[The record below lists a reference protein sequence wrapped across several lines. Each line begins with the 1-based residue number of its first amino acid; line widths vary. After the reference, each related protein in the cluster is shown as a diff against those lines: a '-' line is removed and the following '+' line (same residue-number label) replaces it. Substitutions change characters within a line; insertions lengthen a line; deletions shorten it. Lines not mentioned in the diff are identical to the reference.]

1 MGSKK
6 HFKMYK
12 SGKLW
17 VTAAVLG
24 FSVMAGMTIDNQQ
37 VKADDQ
43 APVAVTQTA
52 NAAETNNQTENAPG
66 NTGTATNGQSGQATQ
81 PGNQD
86 NQSQSQTTNETI
98 HRQINYVNADGTGS
112 YPSAQ
117 QTATV
122 LKTVTGTTKTYDATG
137 AHWSNVTLP
146 MPKGMHAT
154 INEENVTVIPTD
166 IKVVNGQP
174 DITPIKV
181 VFVKDMIKPS
191 DNPTVDD
198 LKNTDIYQVKT
209 RTINITNTDG
219 SITSKSQRVI
229 FSRTKTQ
236 QPNGEYQY
244 GDWKPA
250 KAKWDA
256 YKIPPVKGY
265 VSKTVKDGRDDYLTA
280 INAQD
285 VNIDTANVTVNV
297 TYVKAA
303 NTIKADT
310 VKKDQPDYWKKV
322 TRTVNYQLPA
332 GTMPPL
338 VQTVWFKRDN
348 NAILK
353 ADGTT
358 ENHFTDWAADGED
371 TWDAY
376 QFKQVGYYHTMI
388 NGQRVVDMPAVT
400 VTPDTKDVTYTVT
413 YVSDGTDPY
422 NQQVKEGVHGNW
434 ASIDNIYMTDTG
446 IHVTGWNANSDS
458 YNRNYHFLIILDYG
472 PNPVTGQFH
481 EVGRKLVA
489 GGINRPDVFR
499 VHPVWNAATSG
510 FDDTI
515 DLDLSQIKAG
525 DKLRI
530 LSRWTAD
537 PNGNYNPADLVSSYY
552 TMDYATNVAN
562 LDGMAVTKDGQQLEV
577 AGWNATNQVVG
588 RKYHY
593 IILRDATTGQEI
605 GRQLVKDGID
615 RPDVAKVY
623 PNLLSAS
630 KSGFNVKFNLSG
642 IDLGHNLQVISRYS
656 DTLGGE
662 GSNVD
667 YWFSARRL
675 VSGTTT
681 NFANLDGVNANG
693 KTGKVTFAGWN
704 ANNFSQLEPNHY
716 LILFDTTANKQ
727 VAAVKLDDKNGQV
740 ARPDVQKAYQT
751 VNGALNSGFS
761 YDIDMSQLIFGHT
774 YALVSRYS
782 TSADG
787 NGGDGAYT
795 DYWFNNAFAF
805 NQQAYSVD
813 KLELVAATKDAPKAT
828 QPTNGSKAQN
838 AAAKAELKT
847 DQQTDSKATDQQ
859 AGDKGT
865 TKGDQQPVATPNQLH
880 VAGWMASDGSGYKN
894 AYVIVLDAKDSKH
907 ELGRSQVTLTKR
919 DDVLKAFPTIYN
931 VDQSGFDTTITLSDD
946 AVKAAQADGVQ
957 LVLRYTDDKEGNGK
971 LTADQWTTPFKYDQA
986 NNEFVKA

>member
-1 MGSKK
+1 MESKK

-43 APVAVTQTA
+43 APVAVTQTT
-52 NAAETNNQTENAPG
+52 NAAEQPATTPAADKGTDNQEN
-66 NTGTATNGQSGQATQ
+66 QATTNQQ
-81 PGNQD
+81 P
-86 NQSQSQTTNETI
+86 
-98 HRQINYVNADGTGS
+98 
-112 YPSAQ
+112 
-117 QTATV
+117 
-122 LKTVTGTTKTYDATG
+122 TKPATG
-137 AHWSNVTLP
+137 QGKDQP
-146 MPKGMHAT
+146 AT
-154 INEENVTVIPTD
+154 KPADPTPAD
-166 IKVVNGQP
+166 ANTQKVV
-174 DITPIKV
+174 
-181 VFVKDMIKPS
+181 
-191 DNPTVDD
+191 
-198 LKNTDIYQVKT
+198 T
-209 RTINITNTDG
+209 RTINVTAPDG
-219 SITSKSQRVI
+219 TQSAQVQKVT
-229 FSRTKTQ
+229 FNRTKTQ
-236 QPNGEYQY
+236 NADGKDVYGE
-244 GDWKPA
+244 WKA
-250 KAKWDA
+250 ASAAKWDA
-256 YKIPPVKGY
+256 YGIPVQDGY
-265 VSKTVKDGRDDYLTA
+265 VSKYVDDKGQDKYVTA
-280 INAQD
+280 LPSED
-285 VNIDTANVTVNV
+285 VTASTTDVTYNIS
-297 TYVKAA
+297 YVKA
-303 NTIKADT
+303 TRLETPDPTKKAQ
-310 VKKDQPDYWKKV
+310 QPDLWKKV
-322 TRTVNYQLPA
+322 TRTINYKLA
-332 GTMPPL
+332 VGTQDPT
-338 VQTVWFKRDN
+338 VQTVWFKRSN
-348 NAILK
+348 NAVLG
-353 ADGTT
+353 ADGQSTSHYT
-358 ENHFTDWAADGED
+358 EWEADG
-371 TWDAY
+371 DAVW
-376 QFKQVGYYHTMI
+376 QGFTVPQIAYYHTTVD
-388 NGQRVVDMPAVT
+388 GQRGVTIPTVT
-400 VTPDTKDVTYTVT
+400 VTPDTKDESHTVT
-413 YVSDGTDPY
+413 YISDGTDPY
-422 NQQVKEGVHGNW
+422 NQQVVAGLQGNW
-434 ASIDNIYMTDTG
+434 ASIDNIHMTDTG

-458 YNRNYHFLIILDYG
+458 FNRNYHFLIILDYG
-472 PNPVTGQFH
+472 PNPVTGHFH
-481 EVGRKLVA
+481 EVGRKLVT
-489 GGINRPDVFR
+489 GGVNRPDVFK

-510 FDDTI
+510 FDDTVN
-515 DLDLSQIKAG
+515 LDLSQIKAG

-537 PNGNYNPADLVSSYY
+537 PNGNENPADLVSSYY
-552 TMDYATNVAN
+552 TMDYTTNVAN
-562 LDGMAVTKDGQQLEV
+562 LDGMTVTKDGQQLEV

-642 IDLGHNLQVISRYS
+642 IDLGHNLQVVSRYS

-667 YWFSARRL
+667 YWFPARRL

-681 NFANLDGVNANG
+681 NFANLDGVNADG
-693 KTGKVTFAGWN
+693 KTGKVTFTGWN
-704 ANNFSQLEPNHY
+704 ATNYSQVEPNHY
-716 LILFDTTANKQ
+716 LILFDATANKQ
-727 VAAVKLDDKNGQV
+727 VAAVKLDNKNVQV

-894 AYVIVLDAKDSKH
+894 AYVIVLDAKDTKH

-931 VDQSGFDTTITLSDD
+931 VGQSGFDTTITLSDD